1 MAANTVTWESLYGV
15 LASPHPFL
23 KRISTLPGSGVLW
36 RYIKSSHQNDP
47 ARTFLELLLVIFV
60 AYTWLKSR
68 TRGDR
73 SNFVKLTEKVSNNSS
88 PALFSLNTVSIA
100 ARLYETSLTA
110 LSFPFLLLLDSA
122 CARRRRS
129 RTS

>member
-1 MAANTVTWESLYGV
+1 MVLDVAAPSVADTAPMAANTVTWESLYG
-15 LASPHPFL
+15 LLSSPHPFL

-73 SNFVKLTEKVSNNSS
+73 SNFVKLTEKVCSGYCLSADNSS
-88 PALFSLNTVSIA
+88 LGKQTFAIILNH
-100 ARLYETSLTA
+100 
-110 LSFPFLLLLDSA
+110 
-122 CARRRRS
+122 
-129 RTS
+129 

>member
-1 MAANTVTWESLYGV
+1 MVVNVVAPSVAAASPMAANTVTWESLYG
-15 LASPHPFL
+15 LLSSPHPFL
-23 KRISTLPGSGVLW
+23 KRISTLPGSAVLW

-73 SNFVKLTEKVSNNSS
+73 SNFVKLTEKVRSGVVYS
-88 PALFSLNTVSIA
+88 
-100 ARLYETSLTA
+100 ARQGFGRADILRCEY
-110 LSFPFLLLLDSA
+110 
-122 CARRRRS
+122 RS
-129 RTS
+129 